1 MKKALKIIF
10 IIIIGL
16 FTLQWIVMSIFA
28 NAELDELIR
37 QGYLE
42 PDYTKQDVVKLCNP
56 QPDIERE
63 FSKGADAM
71 FSCVTKGNWY
81 LGLL

>member
-1 MKKALKIIF
+1 MKALKIIF
-10 IIIIGL
+10 IVLIGL
-16 FTLQWIVMSIFA
+16 FALQWIVMSIFA
-28 NAELDELIR
+28 NVELDELIR

-56 QPDIERE
+56 QTDIERE

-71 FSCVTKGNWY
+71 FSCVTKGNW
-81 LGLL
+81 

>member
-37 QGYLE
+37 QGYLDE
-42 PDYTKQDVVKLCNP
+42 DYTKQDVVKLCNP
-56 QPDIERE
+56 QTDIERE
-63 FSKGADAM
+63 FSKGAVAM
-71 FSCVTKGNWY
+71 FSCVTKGNW
-81 LGLL
+81 

>member
-1 MKKALKIIF
+1 MKKVLKIIF
-10 IIIIGL
+10 IVLIGL
-16 FTLQWIVMSIFA
+16 FALQWIVMDIMA

-56 QPDIERE
+56 QTDIERE
-63 FSKGADAM
+63 FSKGANAM
-71 FSCVTKGNWY
+71 FSCVTKGNW
-81 LGLL
+81 

>member
-1 MKKALKIIF
+1 MKALKIIF
-10 IIIIGL
+10 IVLIGL
-16 FTLQWIVMSIFA
+16 FALQWIVMSIFA
-28 NAELDELIR
+28 NEELDELIR

-56 QPDIERE
+56 QTAIERE

-71 FSCVTKGNWY
+71 FSCVTKGNW
-81 LGLL
+81 

>member
-16 FTLQWIVMSIFA
+16 FTLQWIVMNMMA

-56 QPDIERE
+56 QTESERE

-71 FSCVTKGNWY
+71 FSCVTKGNW
-81 LGLL
+81 

>member
-1 MKKALKIIF
+1 MKKVLKIIF

-56 QPDIERE
+56 QTDIERE
-63 FSKGADAM
+63 HSRGAVAM
-71 FSCVTKGNWY
+71 FSCVTKGNW
-81 LGLL
+81 

>member
-56 QPDIERE
+56 QTDIERE
-63 FSKGADAM
+63 FSKGAVAM
-71 FSCVTKGNWY
+71 FSFVTKGNW
-81 LGLL
+81 